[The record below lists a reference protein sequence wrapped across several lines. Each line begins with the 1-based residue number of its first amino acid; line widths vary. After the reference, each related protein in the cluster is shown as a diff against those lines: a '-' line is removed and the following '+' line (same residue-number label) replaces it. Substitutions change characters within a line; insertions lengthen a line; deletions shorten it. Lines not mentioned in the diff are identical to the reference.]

1 MFSFKKLSRFVTKKP
16 CDAKK
21 RKKESVWLSDVMCS
35 FCSEKVR
42 LKVRAPSH
50 APCVYFGAFAE
61 SDGDCSPVGTDCQS
75 VKTSNESLEKAFRRI
90 QPGVGGKNCH
100 FRAIREIHND
110 TFFAAW
116 WTQGIP
122 VLSNDVIVNAKE
134 RNSFA
139 KSHI

>member
-1 MFSFKKLSRFVTKKP
+1 MSRFVTKKP

-61 SDGDCSPVGTDCQS
+61 SDGDCSPELVQIAKVSKRQTNRLRRPS
-75 VKTSNESLEKAFRRI
+75 VASNQELVAKIAIFGRFAKYTMTPSLMLGVHKAF
-90 QPGVGGKNCH
+90 Q
-100 FRAIREIHND
+100 
-110 TFFAAW
+110 FF
-116 WTQGIP
+116 QMMP
-122 VLSNDVIVNAKE
+122 
-134 RNSFA
+134 
-139 KSHI
+139 